1 MMIRWIVLLLMTTM
15 INASENTVE
24 KDRELFNQLRER
36 HAGLVAAKA
45 FTAEMDKK
53 SAAYLLKGKI
63 KGVYVVQ
70 VDYDTTKGIDLIVR
84 DTEDFYENVLY
95 SYVTYINTMLL
106 PLLSHS
112 GYTRLQKRFIIKQI
126 EPKTFQV
133 LFDKGDIPIKYIF
146 TEGELGLIDKIQYFE
161 QEKKI
166 FTLSI
171 KWEKTQEY
179 YVPILM
185 KGVSYEK
192 TRQALSFGIKNI
204 QLK

>member
-1 MMIRWIVLLLMTTM
+1 MIRWIFLLLITSS
-15 INASENTVE
+15 INATENTAE
-24 KDRELFNQLRER
+24 HDRESFNQLRER
-36 HAGLVAAKA
+36 HTGLVAAKA
-45 FTAEMDKK
+45 FAAEMDKK

-70 VDYDTTKGIDLIVR
+70 VDYDTTKGVDLIVR
-84 DTEDFYENVLY
+84 DTEAFYENVLY
-95 SYVTYINTMLL
+95 SYVAYINTMLL

-112 GYTRLQKRFIIKQI
+112 GYTRLQKKFIIKEI
-126 EPKTFQV
+126 EAKTFQV
-133 LFDKGDIPIKYIF
+133 TFDKGDIPIKYIF

-166 FTLSI
+166 FALSI
-171 KWEKTQEY
+171 KWEKIEGY
-179 YVPILM
+179 YVPALM

-192 TRQALSFGIKNI
+192 TRQASSFGIENI

>member
-1 MMIRWIVLLLMTTM
+1 MIKIIVLLLITTT
-15 INASENTVE
+15 INATENTVE

-36 HAGLVAAKA
+36 HTGLVAAKA

-63 KGVYVVQ
+63 KGVYVVE
-70 VDYDTTKGIDLIVR
+70 VDYDTAQGIDLIVK
-84 DTEDFYENVLY
+84 DTEPFYENVLY

-112 GYTRLQKRFIIKQI
+112 GYTRLQKRFIIKEI
-126 EPKTFQV
+126 EPKIFQV
-133 LFDKGDIPIKYIF
+133 TLDKGDILIKYIF
-146 TEGELGLIDKIQYFE
+146 SEGELGLIDKIQYFE

-166 FTLSI
+166 FALNI
-171 KWEKTQEY
+171 KWEKTEEY
-179 YVPILM
+179 YVPTFM

>member
-1 MMIRWIVLLLMTTM
+1 MMRLIVLLLMTTT
-15 INASENTVE
+15 INATENTSEN
-24 KDRELFNQLRER
+24 DRESFNQLRER
-36 HAGLVAAKA
+36 HTGLVAAKA

-53 SAAYLLKGKI
+53 SATYLLKGKI

-70 VDYDTTKGIDLIVR
+70 VDYDTTKGVDLIVR
-84 DTEDFYENVLY
+84 DTEPFYENVLY
-95 SYVTYINTMLL
+95 SYVTYINTMML

-112 GYTRLQKRFIIKQI
+112 GYTRLQKKFIIKEI
-126 EPKTFQV
+126 EAKTFQIT
-133 LFDKGDIPIKYIF
+133 FDKGDMPIKYIF
-146 TEGELGLIDKIQYFE
+146 SEGELGLIDKIQYFE

-166 FTLSI
+166 FALNI
-171 KWEKTQEY
+171 KWEKIEGY

>member
-1 MMIRWIVLLLMTTM
+1 MIRWIFLLLITSS
-15 INASENTVE
+15 INATENTAE
-24 KDRELFNQLRER
+24 HDRESFNQLRER
-36 HAGLVAAKA
+36 HTGLVAAKA
-45 FTAEMDKK
+45 FAAEMDKK

-70 VDYDTTKGIDLIVR
+70 VDYDTTKGVDLIVR
-84 DTEDFYENVLY
+84 DTEPFYENVLY
-95 SYVTYINTMLL
+95 SYVTYINTMML

-112 GYTRLQKRFIIKQI
+112 GYTRLQKKFIIKEI
-126 EPKTFQV
+126 EAKTFQV
-133 LFDKGDIPIKYIF
+133 TFDKGDIPIKYIF

-166 FTLSI
+166 FALSI
-171 KWEKTQEY
+171 KWEKIEGY
-179 YVPILM
+179 YVPALM

-192 TRQALSFGIKNI
+192 TRQASSFGIENI

>member
-1 MMIRWIVLLLMTTM
+1 
-15 INASENTVE
+15 
-24 KDRELFNQLRER
+24 
-36 HAGLVAAKA
+36 
-45 FTAEMDKK
+45 
-53 SAAYLLKGKI
+53 
-63 KGVYVVQ
+63 
-70 VDYDTTKGIDLIVR
+70 
-84 DTEDFYENVLY
+84 
-95 SYVTYINTMLL
+95 MLL

-112 GYTRLQKRFIIKQI
+112 GYTRLQKKFIIKEI

-133 LFDKGDIPIKYIF
+133 TFNKGDMPIKYVF

-166 FTLSI
+166 FALNI
-171 KWEKTQEY
+171 KWEKVQGY

-192 TRQALSFGIKNI
+192 TRQALSFRIKNI

>member
-1 MMIRWIVLLLMTTM
+1 MVRLIILLLITTM
-15 INASENTVE
+15 TNASEDKTE

-36 HAGLVAAKA
+36 HTGLVAAKA

-70 VDYDTTKGIDLIVR
+70 VDYDTSKGIDLIVR
-84 DTEDFYENVLY
+84 DTEPFYENVLY
-95 SYVTYINTMLL
+95 SYVTYINTMML

-112 GYTRLQKRFIIKQI
+112 GYTRLQKKFVIKQI
-126 EPKTFQV
+126 EAKTFQV
-133 LFDKGDIPIKYIF
+133 TLNKGDMPIKYIF
-146 TEGELGLIDKIQYFE
+146 VEGELGLIDKIQYFE

-166 FTLSI
+166 FALNI
-171 KWEKTQEY
+171 KWEKIEGY
-179 YVPILM
+179 YVPTLM

-192 TRQALSFGIKNI
+192 TRQALSFEIKNI